1 MISRV
6 QKFAK
11 KTLLNGSL
19 NLLLF
24 FTLILSTIL
33 ILAFTINSFSI
44 SQNSMIYAINQSGSY
59 QSEYSLFN
67 LLLLILLIINVIIFG
82 IIAIYTLALKTLK
95 IKILKAKLQY
105 KISFIS
111 QILTSLLL
119 ALHINVISNL
129 GQLNNYN
136 QCQQANSQS
145 DFCKKILTLNTP
157 EISITNIGDYYK
169 NFLFI
174 ITGLLVIIAIL
185 NILSLFTF
193 FIKMRGN
200 LKHAKN

>member
-1 MISRV
+1 MIYKF

-11 KTLLNGSL
+11 KILLNGSL

-33 ILAFTINSFSI
+33 IIAFNINSFSI

-59 QSEYSLFN
+59 QSGYRLFN
-67 LLLLILLIINVIIFG
+67 LLLLVILIINIIIFG
-82 IIAIYTLALKTLK
+82 IIAIYIVALKTLK

-119 ALHINVISNL
+119 ILHLNIINNL
-129 GQLNNYN
+129 KQLNNYN
-136 QCQQANSQS
+136 QCQQASSQT

-157 EISITNIGDYYK
+157 EMSITNIGDYYK

-174 ITGLLVIIAIL
+174 ITGILVIISIL